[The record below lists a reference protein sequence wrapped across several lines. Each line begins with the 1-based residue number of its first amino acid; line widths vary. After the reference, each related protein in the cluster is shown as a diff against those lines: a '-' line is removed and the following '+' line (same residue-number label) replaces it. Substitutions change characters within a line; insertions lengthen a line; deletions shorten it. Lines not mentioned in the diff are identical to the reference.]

1 MFGQQLRTIRQQKE
15 LTQVQLS
22 ALAHID
28 QSDLSK
34 IESDQRGI
42 SLKAAIAIAEAL
54 EISLDYIAGRTKN
67 PEINK

>member
-34 IESDQRGI
+34 IERDQRGI
-42 SLKAAIAIAEAL
+42 SLKAAIAIADAL
-54 EISLDYIAGRTKN
+54 DIRLDYIAGRTKN